1 MTLRKTLMNFQLFSS
16 WVVNGQMLFQIFEP
30 LVMSHKH
37 GTDKFHVS
45 HEAIF
50 CATFVVKPSFM
61 LHLLGQ
67 LTDPCL
73 FYHMQK
79 EVHPS
84 KA

>member
-1 MTLRKTLMNFQLFSS
+1 
-16 WVVNGQMLFQIFEP
+16 
-30 LVMSHKH
+30 MSHKH
-37 GTDKFHVS
+37 GTDKFHIS

-61 LHLLGQ
+61 LHLLVQ